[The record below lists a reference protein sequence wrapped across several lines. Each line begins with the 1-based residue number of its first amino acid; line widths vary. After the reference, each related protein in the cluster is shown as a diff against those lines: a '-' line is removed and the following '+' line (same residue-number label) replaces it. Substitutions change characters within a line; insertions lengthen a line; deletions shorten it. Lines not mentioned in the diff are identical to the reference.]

1 MDFTTLMYEKKALA
15 DFWKEEEHLKSQ
27 ANRKWWN
34 DTLRV
39 NVFALDSD
47 KETASEDESD
57 DASFEGGS
65 RQSMKKSTN
74 GSTDIS
80 ANFQKKNKK
89 EQGYMQKLFGKGSSM
104 NYNAGLQRDWEDMD
118 EEERK
123 LRIEYLWNKARR
135 YINRL
140 MLQARLQKMAE

>member
-104 NYNAGLQRDWEDMD
+104 NYNAGL
-118 EEERK
+118 
-123 LRIEYLWNKARR
+123 
-135 YINRL
+135 
-140 MLQARLQKMAE
+140 